1 MVRNKLKCALQ
12 ICVMIHNSKNNKI
25 NVYTNVCRL
34 NLTNKTPQVLILCYC
49 FFWSSLQDRPERQN
63 KNKQAKTKREQTN
76 KSKQNKQAKNKQ
88 TKQSKTNQNKKTKQN
103 T

>member
-49 FFWSSLQDRPERQN
+49 FFGPPCKIDQKD
-63 KNKQAKTKREQTN
+63 KTKTNKQ
-76 KSKQNKQAKNKQ
+76 KQKESKQ
-88 TKQSKTNQNKKTKQN
+88 TKANKTNKQKINKQSKAKQIKTKKQN